1 MGLLGSELVFMGG
14 DHLGRENSQV
24 RLFHY
29 WNHPLSFSLSLPQW
43 SEKKSISLVSF
54 NLGELLQYLQSLVRC
69 PLTSFLAFVYFL
81 LKNHYP
87 PKKRRHE
94 ASSVGH

>member
-1 MGLLGSELVFMGG
+1 MCVCVKRKGQEKSVLFMGLLGSELVFMGG

-43 SEKKSISLVSF
+43 SEKKKHF
-54 NLGELLQYLQSLVRC
+54 LGQ
-69 PLTSFLAFVYFL
+69 F
-81 LKNHYP
+81 
-87 PKKRRHE
+87 
-94 ASSVGH
+94 